1 MVTPELKTQARLVLL
16 GALWGFLGGALTVAL
31 VVSKEDPAD
40 TWVSASARYVG
51 QWTDRGARDGLGDRV
66 AAPHDASGPLDH
78 DTPVLESHVGTA
90 GTPDGPEP
98 TPSLSA
104 PPAAELEDRDLQ
116 IPVDGVTVGQLVRS
130 FDDPRGSDRR
140 HEAIDILAAM
150 GTPVRAVERG
160 RIARLFNSKAGGITI
175 YQFDPTERFCYYY
188 AHLDR
193 YADGLREN
201 DMVEAGQIIGYVGV
215 SGNAPKDVPHLHFAV
230 FRLTEAKRWWEGT
243 PVDPFDVL
251 TK

>member
-1 MVTPELKTQARLVLL
+1 MTPELKNQARLVLL

-31 VVSKEDPAD
+31 VISKDDPSE
-40 TWVSASARYVG
+40 TWVSATARYVG
-51 QWTDRGARDGLGDRV
+51 EWDRRGDLDGRV
-66 AAPHDASGPLDH
+66 AAPHGSQPPLDH
-78 DTPVLESHVGTA
+78 DAPVLESTVGTA
-90 GTPDGPEP
+90 GPPDGPDP
-98 TPSLSA
+98 TPSISA
-104 PPAAELEDRDLQ
+104 PPAAELEDRALQ
-116 IPVDGVTVGQLVRS
+116 IPVEGVTVEQLVRS

-140 HEAIDILAAM
+140 HEAIDILAPM

-160 RIARLFNSKAGGITI
+160 RIARLFNSKAGGITV

-188 AHLDR
+188 AHLQR

-201 DMVEAGQIIGYVGV
+201 DVVEAGQIIGYVGV

-230 FRLTEAKRWWEGT
+230 FRLTEEKRWWEGT

-251 TK
+251 TR